1 MIIYFWA
8 IGTLFMVLI
17 FATKAGLVAGSAHL
31 SKLKIISLAFL
42 YGMLSFLMGII
53 LKVFN
58 PFDYFQ
64 LFQKFISY
72 GVLLHI
78 FLSFGL
84 FAWGLY
90 TIKSFVN
97 ENIKKRKVGY
107 LLMFPCPIC
116 LSSMLLST
124 SIFSAITGI
133 SAIKASALISIIFM
147 VVILTSALL
156 FRHLNPIIVGFSMLM
171 LGLYFVISI
180 LVVPVYSQYKA
191 IFSLTQSTA
200 KMDLSLPQLM
210 GILGIALLFFGIGYL
225 KTKRE
230 LEK

>member
-1 MIIYFWA
+1 MITYFWA
-8 IGTLFMVLI
+8 VGIAFTIFI
-17 FATKAGLVAGSAHL
+17 FAGKAGLVAGTTDIRV
-31 SKLKIISLAFL
+31 LKILGLALIYGALAFL
-42 YGMLSFLMGII
+42 MGVA
-53 LKVFN
+53 LKLFN
-58 PFDYFQ
+58 PLDYFQ
-64 LFQKFISY
+64 LFQKFMQY
-72 GVLLHI
+72 GIFLHL

-97 ENIKKRKVGY
+97 ENIRTKKVGY

-124 SIFSAITGI
+124 SIFSAITGV
-133 SAIKASALISIIFM
+133 SAIKASALISVIFM
-147 VVILTSALL
+147 VVIPTSALL
-156 FRHLNPIIVGFSMLM
+156 FKHLNPIIVGFSTLM

-200 KMDLSLPQLM
+200 RMDLSLPQLM

-225 KTKRE
+225 KTKKE
-230 LEK
+230 MGK

>member
-1 MIIYFWA
+1 MITYFWA
-8 IGTLFMVLI
+8 VGIAFTIFI
-17 FATKAGLVAGSAHL
+17 FAGKAGLVAGTTDIRV
-31 SKLKIISLAFL
+31 LKILGLALIYGALAFL
-42 YGMLSFLMGII
+42 MGVALML
-53 LKVFN
+53 FN
-58 PFDYFQ
+58 PLDYFQ
-64 LFQKFISY
+64 LFQKFMQY
-72 GVLLHI
+72 GIFLHL

-97 ENIKKRKVGY
+97 ENIRTKKVGY

-124 SIFSAITGI
+124 SIFSAITGV
-133 SAIKASALISIIFM
+133 SAIKASALISVIFM
-147 VVILTSALL
+147 VIIPTSALL
-156 FRHLNPIIVGFSMLM
+156 FKHLNPIIVGFSMLM
-171 LGLYFVISI
+171 LALYFVISI

-200 KMDLSLPQLM
+200 KWDLSLPPLM
-210 GILGIALLFFGIGYL
+210 GILSISLLFFGIGYL

-230 LEK
+230 MGK

>member
-1 MIIYFWA
+1 MITYFWA
-8 IGTLFMVLI
+8 VGIAFTIFI
-17 FATKAGLVAGSAHL
+17 FAGKAGLVAGTTDIRV
-31 SKLKIISLAFL
+31 LKIIGLALIYGALAFL
-42 YGMLSFLMGII
+42 MGVALML
-53 LKVFN
+53 FN
-58 PFDYFQ
+58 PLDYFQ
-64 LFQKFISY
+64 LFQKFMQY
-72 GVLLHI
+72 GIFLHL

-97 ENIKKRKVGY
+97 ENIRTKKVGY

-124 SIFSAITGI
+124 SIFSAITGV
-133 SAIKASALISIIFM
+133 SAIKASALISVIFM
-147 VVILTSALL
+147 VVIPTSALL
-156 FRHLNPIIVGFSMLM
+156 FKHLNPIIVGFSMLM

-200 KMDLSLPQLM
+200 KWDLSLPPLM
-210 GILGIALLFFGIGYL
+210 GILSISLLFFGIGYL

-230 LEK
+230 MGK

>member
-1 MIIYFWA
+1 MITYFWA
-8 IGTLFMVLI
+8 VGIAFTIFI
-17 FATKAGLVAGSAHL
+17 FAGKAGLVAGTTDIRV
-31 SKLKIISLAFL
+31 LKILGLALIYGALAFL
-42 YGMLSFLMGII
+42 MGVALML
-53 LKVFN
+53 FN
-58 PFDYFQ
+58 PLDYFQ
-64 LFQKFISY
+64 LFQKFMQY
-72 GVLLHI
+72 GIFLHL

-97 ENIKKRKVGY
+97 ENIRTKKVGY

-124 SIFSAITGI
+124 SIFSAITGV
-133 SAIKASALISIIFM
+133 SAIKASALISVIFM
-147 VVILTSALL
+147 VIIPTSALL
-156 FRHLNPIIVGFSMLM
+156 FKHLNPIIVGFSMLM

-200 KMDLSLPQLM
+200 KWDLSLPPLM
-210 GILGIALLFFGIGYL
+210 GILSISLLFFGIGYL

-230 LEK
+230 MGK

>member
-1 MIIYFWA
+1 MITYFWA
-8 IGTLFMVLI
+8 VGIAFTIFI
-17 FATKAGLVAGSAHL
+17 FAGKAGLVAGTTDIRV
-31 SKLKIISLAFL
+31 LKILGLALIYGALAFL
-42 YGMLSFLMGII
+42 MGVA
-53 LKVFN
+53 LKLFN
-58 PFDYFQ
+58 PLDYFQ
-64 LFQKFISY
+64 LFQKFMQY
-72 GVLLHI
+72 GIFLHL

-97 ENIKKRKVGY
+97 ENIRTKKVGY

-124 SIFSAITGI
+124 SIFSAITGV
-133 SAIKASALISIIFM
+133 SAIKASALISVIFM
-147 VVILTSALL
+147 VIIPTSALL
-156 FRHLNPIIVGFSMLM
+156 FKHLNPIIVGFSMLM

-200 KMDLSLPQLM
+200 KWDLSLPPLM
-210 GILGIALLFFGIGYL
+210 GILSISLLFFGIGYL

-230 LEK
+230 MGK

>member
-17 FATKAGLVAGSAHL
+17 FATKAGLVASSVHL
-31 SKLKIISLAFL
+31 GKLKIISLAFL
-42 YGMLSFLMGII
+42 YGMLSFLMGVI
-53 LKVFN
+53 LKAFN
-58 PFDYFQ
+58 PLDYFQ
-64 LFQKFISY
+64 FFQKFTSY

-90 TIKSFVN
+90 TIRSFVN
-97 ENIKKRKVGY
+97 ENIRTKKVGY

-133 SAIKASALISIIFM
+133 SAIKASALISVIFV

-156 FRHLNPIIVGFSMLM
+156 FKHLNPIIVGFSTLM

-200 KMDLSLPQLM
+200 KWDLSLPQLM
-210 GILGIALLFFGIGYL
+210 GILSIALLFFGIGYL
-225 KTKRE
+225 KTKKE
-230 LEK
+230 MGK

>member
-42 YGMLSFLMGII
+42 YGILSFLMGVI
-53 LKVFN
+53 LKIFN

-90 TIKSFVN
+90 TIRSFVN
-97 ENIKKRKVGY
+97 ENIRTKKIGY

-116 LSSMLLST
+116 LLSMLLST

-133 SAIKASALISIIFM
+133 SAIKASALISVIFM
-147 VVILTSALL
+147 IVIPTSALL
-156 FRHLNPIIVGFSMLM
+156 FKHLSQIIVGFSMLM
-171 LGLYFVISI
+171 LGLYFVIST

-200 KMDLSLPQLM
+200 KMGLSLPQLM
-210 GILGIALLFFGIGYL
+210 GILCIALLFFGIGYL